1 MKDWEVDPLKK
12 MILILFLAVLILP
25 SPHHG
30 RAEAAMGYEELV
42 EMYLR
47 KFETQPKAEA
57 LRSTLLVRAWSLD
70 GPNLLVSIKDPGLSP
85 EQRAA
90 NGLRLIEELFPGGDP
105 AQWNSVSGFWP
116 GPMMPKP
123 LAALDAVFYTVMA
136 LLELDRPE
144 APWVAQDPL
153 QALRSSSAAA
163 LLALRTAPEEYP
175 LIVEALEKGTGLP
188 PLGGWPMGEIRGRL
202 PFAHPVRSAVT
213 ETLAQSRDMQFLN
226 SAGQPAP
233 QGPYAWDRDRGRVY
247 RVIESIDGP
256 LWWLFGN

>member
-1 MKDWEVDPLKK
+1 

-90 NGLRLIEELFPGGDP
+90 NGLRLIEELFPEATLPNGT
-105 AQWNSVSGFWP
+105 VSRAF
-116 GPMMPKP
+116 
-123 LAALDAVFYTVMA
+123 
-136 LLELDRPE
+136 
-144 APWVAQDPL
+144 
-153 QALRSSSAAA
+153 
-163 LLALRTAPEEYP
+163 
-175 LIVEALEKGTGLP
+175 
-188 PLGGWPMGEIRGRL
+188 
-202 PFAHPVRSAVT
+202 
-213 ETLAQSRDMQFLN
+213 
-226 SAGQPAP
+226 
-233 QGPYAWDRDRGRVY
+233 GRV
-247 RVIESIDGP
+247 R
-256 LWWLFGN
+256 